1 MYTSIICA
9 FTCKRSSKCT
19 RGNSSSRRLFY
30 TFNLTSS
37 RSASR
42 LKCANSCLTLP
53 SSLLQLW
60 CAWLIYIHCTHKHWG
75 QKLARMCIFSWN
87 QFHKKFF
94 REIDFFFKNRWIA
107 SFSLFLLLQIFCIVK
122 IISKVRN
129 FYNQGEFSLDKK
141 NRTKFYVLWQ
151 SVFIYKLRN
160 YKRHSIFLQRHF
172 ISYRS
177 SNILYVLR
185 YLLQIFFSKIETISP
200 IIWIFF

>member
-1 MYTSIICA
+1 MEIHRHVVFSTRLIWQAAEVPQGWNVPIVVWHFPHLFC
-9 FTCKRSSKCT
+9 SS
-19 RGNSSSRRLFY
+19 GV
-30 TFNLTSS
+30 
-37 RSASR
+37 
-42 LKCANSCLTLP
+42 CLAHLHPLHTQTLGTKI
-53 SSLLQLW
+53 SENV
-60 CAWLIYIHCTHKHWG
+60 H
-75 QKLARMCIFSWN
+75 
-87 QFHKKFF
+87 FF
-94 REIDFFFKNRWIA
+94 REINFINFFSWNRFFFKNRWIA
-107 SFSLFLLLQIFCIVK
+107 SFSLFLLLQIFFIVK

-185 YLLQIFFSKIETISP
+185 YLLPIFFRKLQP
-200 IIWIFF
+200 LC

>member
-75 QKLARMCIFSWN
+75 QKLARMCIF
-87 QFHKKFF
+87 FVK
-94 REIDFFFKNRWIA
+94 
-107 SFSLFLLLQIFCIVK
+107 QIFFQK
-122 IISKVRN
+122 QMNSKL
-129 FYNQGEFSLDKK
+129 F
-141 NRTKFYVLWQ
+141 
-151 SVFIYKLRN
+151 FI
-160 YKRHSIFLQRHF
+160 FVVA
-172 ISYRS
+172 
-177 SNILYVLR
+177 NILYCEDYFQSEEFLQPRRILIRQEKSNKILCFVTECLH
-185 YLLQIFFSKIETISP
+185 LQIAKL
-200 IIWIFF
+200 